1 MSHTK
6 HLFIKALTIA
16 LMLTGWIPA
25 TLTRLSAQIN
35 TETMMNVGRNALYF
49 HDYVLSIQYFNIV
62 INSKPYLY
70 QPYFYRGLSKYYL
83 EDFSGAL
90 SDFEEVIRLNPYYTD
105 TYQLRGLCHINM
117 SDYSHA
123 ADDFRKS
130 YEAEPNNKGFFHN
143 IVYCYMQM
151 DSLNMAELEADSLL
165 RRWPDYPDGLLLLAN
180 IKIKQKNW
188 EAADSCAER
197 ILLKDSLHQGAHRLK
212 SGYYI
217 EKKEWDKAISHL
229 DTILHRNPSSINT
242 LNLKANILLY
252 NKEYQKAETVLT
264 QSLELQPKDIRNLM
278 NRAVCFYYLD
288 NLRGQMKDYDTILE
302 LDPENFFAHY
312 NRGQLRAF
320 VGEDNKA
327 IEDFNYIIS
336 KDPDDMMAIFNRA
349 VLYDKIGEYRKAI
362 RDLNKVIKEFP
373 KFNDGYRMRAEA
385 KRKIGD
391 TQGAIRDE
399 EHYMK
404 ESIAHQF
411 GYSTPTSQ
419 MKDKAMRHR
428 SEINLDNY
436 EQLVAD
442 EESEKEPEMLAEEQG
457 YKSEYR
463 GRIQNKKV
471 EAKLLDELKVD
482 NSLFPKAVTLYN
494 QGCQAARN
502 GKPDQ
507 ATELFTQAIQER
519 PDFAE
524 AFFNRGLLHIFK
536 DEIKQGIADLSM
548 SGQMGIYSA
557 YSIIKQYQNKR

>member
-1 MSHTK
+1 
-6 HLFIKALTIA
+6 
-16 LMLTGWIPA
+16 
-25 TLTRLSAQIN
+25 
-35 TETMMNVGRNALYF
+35 
-49 HDYVLSIQYFNIV
+49 
-62 INSKPYLY
+62 
-70 QPYFYRGLSKYYL
+70 
-83 EDFSGAL
+83 
-90 SDFEEVIRLNPYYTD
+90 
-105 TYQLRGLCHINM
+105 
-117 SDYSHA
+117 
-123 ADDFRKS
+123 
-130 YEAEPNNKGFFHN
+130 
-143 IVYCYMQM
+143 MQM

-419 MKDKAMRHR
+419 MKNKAMRHR